1 MGGRGQN
8 RHPAEDLPGS
18 QPMEEYLATVTRQD
32 EVSAST
38 ACEKEESFSGI
49 LLMNDHRG
57 CDKSP
62 VSRCRQDGI
71 EFGLRQS

>member
-1 MGGRGQN
+1 MGRRAQS
-8 RHPAEDLPGS
+8 RRPAEDLPGS
-18 QPMEEYLATVTRQD
+18 QPMEEYLAALTRQD
-32 EVSAST
+32 EVPAPT

-57 CDKSP
+57 CSKP
-62 VSRCRQDGI
+62 LVSRSQQDGI